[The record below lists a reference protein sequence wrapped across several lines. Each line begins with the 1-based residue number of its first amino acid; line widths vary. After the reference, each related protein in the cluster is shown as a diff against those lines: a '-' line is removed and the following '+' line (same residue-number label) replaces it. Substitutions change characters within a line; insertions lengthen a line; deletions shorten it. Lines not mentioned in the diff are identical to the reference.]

1 LAATG
6 RSAAQ
11 GPTQTLEFAL
21 ARYSLVF
28 SRLGVSRI
36 GRYLAAVT
44 IPACALMGFVGHAA
58 AGEGSFDSQAE
69 WAQGYD
75 ADEHLAITRSANPV
89 LSPETFAATE
99 QATEHYRQIVA
110 DGGWVQVPSG
120 HDLKLGSQGEAVV
133 ALRRRL
139 ATSGDLD
146 SSAGVSPI
154 FDSYVDAAVR
164 HFQARH
170 GLNQTGIVDQDTFTA
185 MNIPADVRLRQLEIN
200 IVRLKAYSGN
210 LGERFVMANI
220 PAAAVETV
228 ENGVVVTRHIAGV
241 GRIDRQSPVM
251 ITKATEINFN
261 PYWTVPVSIIR
272 KDLIPRM
279 QANPNYLAEH
289 KIRIFDKDGNEL
301 QANQIDWN
309 SLDAVN
315 YKFRQD
321 TGGDVNSLGVVRI
334 NIPNPYGVYM
344 HDTPE
349 KGIFGDDDRF
359 ISSGC
364 IRVQNVRDY
373 VAWLLKD
380 TTGWD
385 RDHIDEVI
393 RSGEQVDVKLAE
405 PIPVYW
411 VYITAWATPDGLV
424 EFRDDIY
431 QRDGLGSIASIQ
443 MPGQTPEQGSAP
455 PPVQPQQVSTG
466 APPPEPPQEVPQA
479 PPQDVPQASPGQDGD
494 QQPLPP
500 MNDTQ

>member
-1 LAATG
+1 LT
-6 RSAAQ
+6 
-11 GPTQTLEFAL
+11 
-21 ARYSLVF
+21 RYSLVY
-28 SRLGVSRI
+28 SGPGVSGFARA
-36 GRYLAAVT
+36 LAALIVPVGFFT
-44 IPACALMGFVGHAA
+44 VALAGHAA
-58 AGEGSFDSQAE
+58 AADGFDNQAE

-75 ADEHLAITRSANPV
+75 ADEHLAVPRSTTPV
-89 LSPETFAATE
+89 LSPQTFTATAQAAE
-99 QATEHYRQIVA
+99 RYRQIVA
-110 DGGWVQVPSG
+110 SGGWTQVPSG
-120 HDLKLGSQGEAVV
+120 HNLKLGTEGDAVV

-139 ATSGDLD
+139 ATSGDID
-146 SSAGVSPI
+146 ASTGESPV
-154 FDSYVDAAVR
+154 FDSYVEAAVR
-164 HFQARH
+164 HFQARN
-170 GLNQTGIVDQDTFTA
+170 GINQTGVVDADTFTA
-185 MNIPADVRLRQLEIN
+185 LNVPADVRLRQLEIN

-228 ENGVVVTRHIAGV
+228 ENDTVITRHIAGV

-251 ITKATEINFN
+251 MTKATEINFN

-279 QANPNYLAEH
+279 QANPNYLTEH
-289 KIRIFDKDGNEL
+289 KIRIFDKNGNEL

-309 SLDAVN
+309 SDDAVN

-380 TTGWD
+380 TPGWD
-385 RDHIDEVI
+385 REHIDQVI
-393 RSGEQVDVKLAE
+393 ESGQQVDVRLA
-405 PIPVYW
+405 PPVPVYW

-424 EFRDDIY
+424 QFRDDIY
-431 QRDGLGSIASIQ
+431 QRDGLGSVASDQ
-443 MPGQTPEQGSAP
+443 MPGQTPEQGYS
-455 PPVQPQQVSTG
+455 PVQAQQVSAG
-466 APPPEPPQEVPQA
+466 PGSSPPPQGVPPA
-479 PPQDVPQASPGQDGD
+479 PPQAVPQSSGQDGD
-494 QQPLPP
+494 QQTLPP
-500 MNDTQ
+500 MNEQQ

>member
-1 LAATG
+1 M
-6 RSAAQ
+6 
-11 GPTQTLEFAL
+11 

-28 SRLGVSRI
+28 LRVSRI
-36 GRYLAAVT
+36 GACRALAAV
-44 IPACALMGFVGHAA
+44 IVPAGFFTAGLAGHAA
-58 AGEGSFDSQAE
+58 GDGSFGNQAE

-75 ADEHLAITRSANPV
+75 ADEHLAVTRSSTPV
-89 LSPETFAATE
+89 LSPQTFAATE

-110 DGGWVQVPSG
+110 DGGWAPVPSA
-120 HDLKLGSQGEAVV
+120 HNLKLGSQGDAVV

-146 SSAGVSPI
+146 PSAGTSPI

-170 GLNQTGIVDQDTFTA
+170 GLNQTGIVDRDTFTA

-228 ENGVVVTRHIAGV
+228 ENDVVATRHIAGV

-251 ITKATEINFN
+251 MTKATEINFN

-272 KDLIPRM
+272 KDLIPKM
-279 QANPNYLAEH
+279 QANPNYLSEH
-289 KIRIFDKDGNEL
+289 KIRIFDKEGNEL

-309 SLDAVN
+309 SQEAVN

-385 RDHIDEVI
+385 RDRIDEVI

-405 PIPVYW
+405 PVPVYW

-431 QRDGLGSIASIQ
+431 QRDGLGSVASDQ
-443 MPGQTPEQGSAP
+443 MPGQMPEQGSASE
-455 PPVQPQQVSTG
+455 QAQQVSTS
-466 APPPEPPQEVPQA
+466 APPSLPPQAVPQA
-479 PPQDVPQASPGQDGD
+479 PPQAPPYDVPQGPGEDDVG
-494 QQPLPP
+494 QQPSPP
-500 MNDTQ
+500 MNDGQ